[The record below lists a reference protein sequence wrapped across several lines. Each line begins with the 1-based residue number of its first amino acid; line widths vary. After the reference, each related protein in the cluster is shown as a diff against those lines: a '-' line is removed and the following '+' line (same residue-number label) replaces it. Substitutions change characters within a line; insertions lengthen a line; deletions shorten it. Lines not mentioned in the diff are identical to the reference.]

1 MLQFRS
7 MFASVCDLKVILAMW
22 DVYLQ
27 SCDPFLA
34 FFMAL
39 VILVNARD
47 QILEAETRDKQ
58 VIMGKYYVPVR
69 NSLAVDR

>member
-1 MLQFRS
+1 
-7 MFASVCDLKVILAMW
+7 MW

-27 SCDPFLA
+27 TADPFLS

-47 QILEAETRDKQ
+47 QLLEAEDKDKQ
-58 VIMGKYYVPVR
+58 FIVGKCLCFLYKSTWIFWQGLHEVV
-69 NSLAVDR
+69 LHHA

>member
-1 MLQFRS
+1 MANTTFHFQFRS
-7 MFASVCDLKVILAMW
+7 LFASVCDLKVILNMW

-27 SCDPFLA
+27 SADPFLG

-47 QILEAETRDKQ
+47 QILEAEDKDKQ
-58 VIMGKYYVPVR
+58 FIVGK
-69 NSLAVDR
+69 S

>member
-1 MLQFRS
+1 
-7 MFASVCDLKVILAMW
+7 MW

-27 SCDPFLA
+27 SSDPFLC

-47 QILEAETRDKQ
+47 QILEKEEK
-58 VIMGKYYVPVR
+58 GKKEIIGLYDFNNLPDCKLYLNPLPDMPVLG
-69 NSLAVDR
+69 SFK

>member
-1 MLQFRS
+1 
-7 MFASVCDLKVILAMW
+7 MW

-27 SCDPFLA
+27 SADPFLC

-47 QILEAETRDKQ
+47 QILEAEDKDKQ
-58 VIMGKYYVPVR
+58 HIVGKGGFLYYLQTLSFICIFFSSR
-69 NSLAVDR
+69 NFRQRLNSCYLT